1 MANIP
6 VDIVSERFIS
16 IQGNR
21 LRFLIKNNSIFHCH
35 DCRPGC
41 LRIPNGMLSL
51 RNLYK
56 SRQMVGSCFF
66 PSCQLRHLWIGTYW
80 TSWPGSCLS
89 QDEMTPTQP
98 FIFQMRCRGLEDRGS
113 VLDGPAD
120 VPCFALYINVMR
132 KNERTPLDPR
142 RLFCLRVWRYW
153 TSVLLVLSKPQTGR
167 KVKSYCELPFCL
179 FRGCHILQLFSL
191 FSPMCLGY
199 PKLVGT
205 VFGNIQVKS

>member
-1 MANIP
+1 
-6 VDIVSERFIS
+6 
-16 IQGNR
+16 
-21 LRFLIKNNSIFHCH
+21 
-35 DCRPGC
+35 
-41 LRIPNGMLSL
+41 
-51 RNLYK
+51 
-56 SRQMVGSCFF
+56 
-66 PSCQLRHLWIGTYW
+66 
-80 TSWPGSCLS
+80 
-89 QDEMTPTQP
+89 
-98 FIFQMRCRGLEDRGS
+98 MRCRGLEDRGS

-205 VFGNIQVKS
+205 VFWKYPGEILIFAPQNSYQIVTLLDPLSA